1 MLMSNLLQNKVFLA
15 IISMLTGIV
24 LVDFYSVIIKSLGNQ
39 YSTPQLAFFRNFFA
53 LLPVVF
59 LLFITKDLS
68 DIFKDISKK
77 FLFLCFLRGISF
89 VFMQIF
95 FYIAVIN
102 MNFATA
108 ITLTFS
114 SPIFIVVLSMLLLK
128 ERIGFF
134 RWSAI
139 FIGFSGVLI
148 IMNPRSELFSFFSI
162 FPLLAALCW
171 AISNIVLKF
180 IPDDISSVK
189 INFYSLNFSY
199 LTSIIILLLTNDFS
213 SVQGSTHWLLMILI
227 GILGGVASILFSY
240 AYRVI
245 SPSTLAPFEYLG
257 IPSSFVLG
265 WLFFN
270 ETPIEQLF
278 PGVIGIVLAGFII
291 IWREKKLSIKTND
304 TKKLL

>member
-1 MLMSNLLQNKVFLA
+1 MANLLQNKVFLA
-15 IISMLTGIV
+15 IISMLMGIV

-59 LLFITKDLS
+59 LLFVTKDLS
-68 DIFKDISKK
+68 NILKDISKK
-77 FLFLCFLRGISF
+77 FLFLCFLRGLSF

-128 ERIGFF
+128 EKIGVF

-148 IMNPRSELFSFFSI
+148 IMSPSSEVFSIYSI

-180 IPDDISSVK
+180 IPDNVSSVK

-199 LTSIIILLLTNDFS
+199 LTCIIILFFTNDVS
-213 SVQGSTHWLLMILI
+213 SVQSSIHWLLMILI
-227 GILGGVASILFSY
+227 GILGGIASILFSY

-257 IPSSFVLG
+257 IPSSFILG

-291 IWREKKLSIKTND
+291 IWREKKLSIQPND

>member
-1 MLMSNLLQNKVFLA
+1 MANLLQNKVFLA
-15 IISMLTGIV
+15 IISMLMGIV

-59 LLFITKDLS
+59 LLFVTKDLS
-68 DIFKDISKK
+68 NILKDISKK
-77 FLFLCFLRGISF
+77 FLFLCFLRGLSF

-128 ERIGFF
+128 EKIGVF

-148 IMNPRSELFSFFSI
+148 IMSPSSEVFSIYSI

-180 IPDDISSVK
+180 IPDNVSSVK

-199 LTSIIILLLTNDFS
+199 LTSIIILFFTNDVS
-213 SVQGSTHWLLMILI
+213 SVQSSIHWLLMILI
-227 GILGGVASILFSY
+227 GILGGIASILFSY

-257 IPSSFVLG
+257 IPSSFILG

-291 IWREKKLSIKTND
+291 IWREKKLSIQPND

>member
-1 MLMSNLLQNKVFLA
+1 MANLLQNKVFLA
-15 IISMLTGIV
+15 IISMLMGIV

-59 LLFITKDLS
+59 LLFVTKDLS
-68 DIFKDISKK
+68 NILKDISKK
-77 FLFLCFLRGISF
+77 FLFLCFLRGLSF

-128 ERIGFF
+128 EKIGVF

-148 IMNPRSELFSFFSI
+148 IMSPSSEVFSI
-162 FPLLAALCW
+162 YSILPLLAALCW

-180 IPDDISSVK
+180 IPDNVSSVK

-199 LTSIIILLLTNDFS
+199 LTSIIILFFTNDVS
-213 SVQGSTHWLLMILI
+213 SVQSSIHWLLMILI
-227 GILGGVASILFSY
+227 GILGGIASILFSY
-240 AYRVI
+240 AYSVI

-257 IPSSFVLG
+257 IPSSFILG

-291 IWREKKLSIKTND
+291 IWREKKLSIQPND

>member
-1 MLMSNLLQNKVFLA
+1 MGSEMCIRDS
-15 IISMLTGIV
+15 
-24 LVDFYSVIIKSLGNQ
+24 
-39 YSTPQLAFFRNFFA
+39 
-53 LLPVVF
+53 
-59 LLFITKDLS
+59 
-68 DIFKDISKK
+68 
-77 FLFLCFLRGISF
+77 
-89 VFMQIF
+89 
-95 FYIAVIN
+95 
-102 MNFATA
+102 
-108 ITLTFS
+108 
-114 SPIFIVVLSMLLLK
+114 
-128 ERIGFF
+128 
-134 RWSAI
+134 
-139 FIGFSGVLI
+139 
-148 IMNPRSELFSFFSI
+148 PRSELFSFFSI

-171 AISNIVLKF
+171 AISNFVLKF

-199 LTSIIILLLTNDFS
+199 LSSIIILLLTNDFS
-213 SVQGSTHWLLMILI
+213 SVQGSIHWLLMILI